1 MLDLGYV
8 RANLALVE
16 ERLRA
21 RGADAVL
28 DDFAAID
35 AERREAIT
43 RVESLKADRNRL
55 TGEIAALRKAGGDA
69 TAISEQT

>member
-16 ERLRA
+16 ERLRS
-21 RGADAVL
+21 RGVDTAAVL
-28 DDFAAID
+28 GDFAAVD

-43 RVESLKADRNRL
+43 RVEEPEGGSESADRRDR
-55 TGEIAALRKAGGDA
+55 GVAEDGRRCDGDH
-69 TAISEQT
+69 